1 MRAVSFLPLL
11 ALLGLHLPAA
21 AGEPASPALPPT
33 PALEALTYSGD
44 QAALDA
50 LDRDWREAGR
60 DTRKLAVLEERLV
73 ALLRRPEATF
83 AARQAASQR
92 LALVLAGGPA
102 GAFRPATA
110 RALTTMLAEERD
122 ADLARQVLE
131 QVPGPAAEKA
141 LLEALAKATGRLRLG
156 LLDSLGRRRD
166 AGAVPAL
173 ASLLGDADLATVKAA
188 AAALGRIGN
197 APAEAALR
205 GASTVPP
212 AIIGAARLEAAAHL
226 PAAEAIPV
234 LRSLEGD
241 TQLPLPVRTGAF
253 RLLLDR
259 EPAAAPERIRDALAS
274 SSLPRRAAAL
284 EALAERRDPSLLSA
298 VAALLPSLDPVTAAG
313 AVAALG
319 RSDLGEVVPAVLAA
333 VGHPDAEVSGE
344 AIRALGSLP
353 GSRAVVD
360 RLLELI
366 PAQREARQSL
376 TRLKGEEVAALLLE
390 GAERGPEPRRLAC
403 VEQLALRRQT
413 EGLAL
418 LRGLRADP
426 SAAIRGAAAAALGE
440 IAPPADLA
448 LLTDWAAQA
457 KDEDEQGRTLRAV
470 VTLLQRHRTES
481 GLAGTFYNRLEA
493 APPEVARRLLPA
505 LVRLGTLEAAAVAG
519 RLAAAPDAALARAAV
534 DTLARWTDA
543 TNLPGLASA
552 AENARTPEIR
562 AAAVAAGRQALERDR
577 TAWTPGTTAL
587 FCRFMEAGDKEDDLK
602 LLRVLARANDPT
614 ALKYAEGL
622 RSDPF
627 LGAEAAYAA
636 EVVQANL
643 VGRPRARA
651 SQGSGLG
658 NLFDG
663 KTTSRWSTPAL
674 GEEWLEL
681 DFRVARPLR
690 ELTFDQSGRAAEF
703 PEQYEVYVTNDPA
716 VPGSVVLSGKGQRN
730 RTVLKFPAGTRGRYV
745 IVRNVAARAETPWS
759 ICEVL
764 VD

>member
-102 GAFRPATA
+102 DAFRPATA

-426 SAAIRGAAAAALGE
+426 SAAIRGAAAALGE

>member
-102 GAFRPATA
+102 DAFRPATA

-259 EPAAAPERIRDALAS
+259 EPALAPERIREALVGPSA
-274 SSLPRRAAAL
+274 PRRAAAL
-284 EALAERRDPSLLSA
+284 EALADRRDATHLPS
-298 VAALLPSLDPVTAAG
+298 VAALLANLDPVTAAG
-313 AVAALG
+313 AIAALG
-319 RSDLGEVVPAVLAA
+319 RSGLADAVPAVLAA
-333 VGHPDAEVSGE
+333 TGHPDAEVRTE
-344 AIRALGSLP
+344 AVSALGSLP

-360 RLLELI
+360 KLLELA
-366 PAQREARQSL
+366 PSLREARQSL
-376 TRLKGEEVAALLLE
+376 SRLKG
-390 GAERGPEPRRLAC
+390 AEARRLAC
-403 VEQLALRRQT
+403 LEQFALRRQT

-418 LRGLRADP
+418 LRQLRADP
-426 SAAIRGAAAAALGE
+426 SAAVRGAAAAALGDLG
-440 IAPPADLA
+440 PPADLA

-457 KDEDEQGRTLRAV
+457 QDEGEQGRTLRAV
-470 VTLLQRHRTES
+470 VTLLQRHRTEQ
-481 GLAGTFYNRLEA
+481 GLAGTFFSRLEQ

-505 LVRLGTLEAAAVAG
+505 LVRLGTAEAAAVAG
-519 RLAAAPDAALARAAV
+519 RLAGAPDATLAKAAV
-534 DTLARWTDA
+534 ETLGRWTDA
-543 TNLPGLASA
+543 TNLPGLAAA
-552 AENARTPEIR
+552 AENARTPEIK

-587 FCRFMEAGDKEDDLK
+587 FCRFMDAGTKEDDLQ

>member
-1 MRAVSFLPLL
+1 MRASLALPFL
-11 ALLGLHLPAA
+11 ALLGLPLVRAA
-21 AGEPASPALPPT
+21 AGEPSA
-33 PALEALTYSGD
+33 PALESLTYSGD
-44 QAALDA
+44 QSALA
-50 LDRDWREAGR
+50 TLDREWREAGR
-60 DTRKLAVLEERLV
+60 DARKLAALEDRLV
-73 ALLRRPEATF
+73 ELLRRPESTF

-92 LALVLAGGPA
+92 LALVLASGPT
-102 GAFRPATA
+102 GAFRPVTA
-110 RALTTMLAEERD
+110 RTLATMLGEERD
-122 ADLARQVLE
+122 ADLARQILE
-131 QVPGPAAEKA
+131 LVPGAAAETSLLAALSKA
-141 LLEALAKATGRLRLG
+141 HGRLRLG

-166 AGAVPAL
+166 PGAVPAL
-173 ASLLGDADLATVKAA
+173 ATLLNDADLATVKAA

-205 GASTVPP
+205 GATTVPP
-212 AIIGAARLEAAAHL
+212 AIVGAARLEAAARL
-226 PAAEAIPV
+226 PTTEAIPV
-234 LRSLEGD
+234 LRTLEGD

-253 RLLLDR
+253 RLLLER
-259 EPAAAPERIRDALAS
+259 EPALAAERVREALRGTS
-274 SSLPRRAAAL
+274 PPRRAAAL
-284 EALAERRDPSLLSA
+284 EALADRREPALISA
-298 VAALLPSLDPVTAAG
+298 VGSELTTLDPVTAAG

-319 RSDLGEVVPAVLAA
+319 RAGLGEAVPAVLAA
-333 VGHPDAEVSGE
+333 TRHPHADVRAEAVS
-344 AIRALGSLP
+344 ALGSLP
-353 GSRAVVD
+353 GSPAVVD
-360 RLLELI
+360 RLLELV
-366 PAQREARQSL
+366 PELREARRSL
-376 TRLKGEEVAALLLE
+376 ARLKGAEVAASLLE
-390 GAERGPEPRRLAC
+390 GAARGPEPRRLAC
-403 VEQLALRRQT
+403 LEQLALRRQT

-418 LRGLRADP
+418 LRQSRADP

-457 KDEDEQGRTLRAV
+457 TDEDEQGRTLRAV

-481 GLAGTFYNRLEA
+481 GLAGTFYSRLEA

-505 LVRLGTLEAAAVAG
+505 LVRLGTPEAAAVAG

-543 TNLPGLASA
+543 TNLPGLANA
-552 AENARTPEIR
+552 AENARSPEIK

-587 FCRFMEAGDKEDDLK
+587 FCRFMEAGSKEEDLL

-627 LGAEAAYAA
+627 LGEEAVHAA

-643 VGRPRARA
+643 AGRPRARA

-663 KTTSRWSTPAL
+663 KTTTRWTTPAL

-690 ELTFDQSGRAAEF
+690 ELTLDQSGRAAEF
-703 PEQYEVYVTNDPA
+703 PEQYEVYVTNDPG
-716 VPGSVVLSGKGQRN
+716 VPGPVVLSGKGQRN

-745 IVRNVAARAETPWS
+745 IVRNVTARAETPWTV
-759 ICEVL
+759 CEVL